1 MKTIISVLLIMALW
15 SCTDPV
21 EQADRSLP
29 YYGPHEYMNGANG
42 SIDTLLYTI
51 PKFSFINQDSI
62 ETHQGQY
69 QGKPF
74 IVEFFFSNCRSICP
88 AITSQLARLQAMM
101 KADGILDKVNILSH
115 TVDPSNDT
123 PVRLKEYAGA
133 LGVDPINWQFVT
145 GKADDLYYQASKG
158 YLVPAFPSDT
168 AQGGFF
174 HTDQLTL
181 IDGDFHIRGYYDGT
195 STLEV
200 DSMYED
206 IKNLIRENKKTK

>member
-1 MKTIISVLLIMALW
+1 MVVTLW
-15 SCTDPV
+15 SCADPV
-21 EQADRSLP
+21 RKEFRSLP
-29 YYGPHEYMNGANG
+29 YYGPHEYLSEANG
-42 SIDTLLYTI
+42 SIDTVFYTI

-62 ETHQGQY
+62 ETHQDQY

-74 IVEFFFSNCRSICP
+74 IAEFFFSNCRSICP

-101 KADGILDKVNILSH
+101 RADGILGEVNILSH
-115 TVDPSNDT
+115 TVDPMNDT
-123 PVRLKEYAGA
+123 PAKLREYAGA

-145 GKADDLYYQASKG
+145 GPAEDLYYQASKG
-158 YLVPAFPSDT
+158 YFVPAFPSDT

-200 DSMYED
+200 DSMYQD
-206 IKNLIRENKKTK
+206 IKNLIRENKKTQ

>member
-1 MKTIISVLLIMALW
+1 MKTIISGLLVVTLW

-21 EQADRSLP
+21 KKEFRRLP
-29 YYGPHEYMNGANG
+29 YYGPHEYLSEANG
-42 SIDTLLYTI
+42 STDTVFYTI

-62 ETHQGQY
+62 ETHQDQY

-74 IVEFFFSNCRSICP
+74 IAEFFFSNCRSICP

-101 KADGILDKVNILSH
+101 RADGILGEVNILSH
-115 TVDPSNDT
+115 TVDPTNDN
-123 PVRLKEYAGA
+123 PARLREYAGA

-145 GKADDLYYQASKG
+145 GPAEDLYYQASKG
-158 YLVPAFPSDT
+158 YFVPAFPSDT

-200 DSMYED
+200 DSMYQD
-206 IKNLIRENKKTK
+206 IKNLIRENKKTQ